1 MGVPLQ
7 MGAVPLD
14 QDGSISISTNGR
26 APKDVL
32 DSIFSAALE
41 QGDIGITTS
50 MNIIVTNTTP
60 DLAGN
65 VSIKKNEKKTRL
77 GW

>member
-1 MGVPLQ
+1 
-7 MGAVPLD
+7 
-14 QDGSISISTNGR
+14 
-26 APKDVL
+26 
-32 DSIFSAALE
+32 
-41 QGDIGITTS
+41 

-65 VSIKKNEKKTRL
+65 VSIKKKTEKKTRL

>member
-1 MGVPLQ
+1 
-7 MGAVPLD
+7 
-14 QDGSISISTNGR
+14 
-26 APKDVL
+26 
-32 DSIFSAALE
+32 
-41 QGDIGITTS
+41 

-65 VSIKKNEKKTRL
+65 VSIKKKLKKKTRL

>member
-1 MGVPLQ
+1 
-7 MGAVPLD
+7 
-14 QDGSISISTNGR
+14 
-26 APKDVL
+26 
-32 DSIFSAALE
+32 
-41 QGDIGITTS
+41 

-65 VSIKKNEKKTRL
+65 VSIKKTEKKTRL